1 MLKFRTMSLGTKQA
15 GTHEVSADAITK
27 VGVVLRR
34 YKLDELP
41 QIWNLLR
48 GDLSLIGP
56 RPCLSVQKKL
66 IEERTRRGVL
76 EVKPGISGLSQ
87 VEGIDMSDPEKLSKR
102 DSEYIAMQSLF
113 LDIRLII
120 ATALGKG
127 AGDQIATKRL
137 AD

>member
-1 MLKFRTMSLGTKQA
+1 MEIPHDEPRYQTGR
-15 GTHEVSADAITK
+15 THEVSADAITK
-27 VGVVLRR
+27 VGVVLRG

-48 GDLSLIGP
+48 GDLPDWSSS
-56 RPCLSVQKKL
+56 CLSVQKKL

-87 VEGIDMSDPEKLSKR
+87 VEGMSDPESFR
-102 DSEYIAMQSLF
+102 RGIRISPEPF